1 MAARMSNLDLEA
13 PVTESASGAG
23 AASGENSSSRAL
35 EARLARLDAIVTA
48 LESEGLELE
57 QALALFEEGVGHL
70 RAAEQVIRAAEL
82 RIEQLLEGPT
92 GEPTLAPGGRPAGA

>member
-1 MAARMSNLDLEA
+1 MSNLDLEA
-13 PVTESASGAG
+13 PVTEPADGANG
-23 AASGENSSSRAL
+23 ANEANESSPTSSAL
-35 EARLARLDAIVTA
+35 EARLTRLDAIVAA
-48 LESEGLELE
+48 LESDGLELE

-92 GEPTLAPGGRPAGA
+92 GEPTLVPGGRPAGA

>member
-1 MAARMSNLDLEA
+1 MSNLDREA
-13 PVTESASGAG
+13 PVTEPANGANAGG
-23 AASGENSSSRAL
+23 AAHEMSSSL
-35 EARLARLDAIVTA
+35 EARLVRLDAIVAA
-48 LESEGLELE
+48 LESDGLELE

-70 RAAEQVIRAAEL
+70 RAAEQVVRAAEL